1 MLKWGNL
8 YKIKNIDFTY
18 VQNFEME
25 GRPSRKALADVMSC
39 FSSGPRGGRRGRG
52 QREREPEWKRGDARL

>member
-8 YKIKNIDFTY
+8 YKIKNIDFTD

-25 GRPSRKALADVMSC
+25 GGCLV
-39 FSSGPRGGRRGRG
+39 
-52 QREREPEWKRGDARL
+52 EPG

>member
-8 YKIKNIDFTY
+8 YRIKNIDFTY

-25 GRPSRKALADVMSC
+25 GGLSLETGLM
-39 FSSGPRGGRRGRG
+39 
-52 QREREPEWKRGDARL
+52 